1 MNKDINNWYA
11 IRTHKDFEARRVLSE
26 YCDDVFLPTEEVK
39 IPSTGRT
46 RTRAVIPHV
55 LFIKTTPSEA
65 LSLEKRGRDIND
77 RMIQFWIYRY
87 QKEGEIQKITEEEIR
102 LIKLLTSNDTAKC
115 EVFNK
120 EGFQKGQHVR
130 ITGGQFAGYTG
141 YVQRVKKN
149 MHVVVEIQGICAV
162 MLPFIHP
169 DLLEIIDD

>member
-1 MNKDINNWYA
+1 MNNDINNWYA
-11 IRTHKDFEARRVLSE
+11 IRTHKDFEARDVLSG

-39 IPSTGRT
+39 IPSTGKT

-55 LFIKTTPSEA
+55 LFIKTTSAEA
-65 LSLEKRGRDIND
+65 LALEKRGRDITD

-87 QKEGEIQKITEEEIR
+87 QKGGEIQEISEDEIR

-120 EGFQKGQHVR
+120 DGFKKGQHVR

-169 DLLEIIDD
+169 DLLEIIDE